1 MTTVRVAKRDRFTL
15 IDRRTANDSR
25 LSFKARGI
33 LLWLLDKPD
42 DWETTAEK
50 IEQQGKEGREAIRS
64 ALKELEQFGYLTRI
78 QWRDEHMR
86 FQTEWTI
93 SEEGNSGSPY
103 TGFRSRKAAA
113 GKPYPLI
120 DTETNTKNSGVQK
133 SESPGARFPQPRSGC
148 DVCAGGWREDENGN
162 AYACGCEVGVRHG

>member
-1 MTTVRVAKRDRFTL
+1 MTTVRVAKRDKFTL

-33 LLWLLDKPD
+33 LVWLLDKPD

-64 ALKELEQFGYLTRI
+64 ALKELEQYGYLTRT
-78 QWRDEHMR
+78 QWRDENKR
-86 FQTEWTI
+86 FQTEWII

-120 DTETNTKNSGVQK
+120 DTETNTRNSKVQK
-133 SESPGARFPQPRSGC
+133 FESPGARFPAPRDGC
-148 DVCAGGWREDENGN
+148 QQCDGGMILHNDNTAEQCSCLFG
-162 AYACGCEVGVRHG
+162 